1 MVASG
6 HGTGVRSGEVSS
18 QMPDMY
24 AIRKS
29 DSNIVPKKQANKEG
43 VSSAE
48 SVEGRTPTKRN
59 TGQLP
64 TVRTQGRG
72 AVSSRVAG
80 VRQAAQR
87 RKDERFTALLHH
99 VSVELLRK
107 SYYDLKHNAAAGVD
121 NVTWAE
127 YGKSLEVRLPD
138 LHDRIHRGKY
148 RALPS
153 KRGYVPKPDGGQ
165 RPLGIAALEDKIV
178 QRALLEVLNQI
189 YEVDFLGFSYGFRP
203 GRNAHDALDALSVA
217 LTRGKVS
224 WVLDA
229 DIRSYFD
236 TIDHGWLMKFVEHR
250 IADRRVLRLLR
261 KWLQAGVLEEGQLTR
276 TETGSPQGAVISP
289 ILANIF
295 LHYVLDKWTHWWRRT
310 QAKGNVIVVRY
321 ADDVVFGFQYR
332 WEAEKFKELLK
343 QRLAQFGLELHPEKT
358 RLIEFGRFAATN
370 RKQRGEGRPETFDFL
385 GFTHICAKSR
395 KGNYIVLRKTI
406 RKRLAAKCR
415 KIRSQIMQRMH
426 DPIPEVGRWLRSV
439 VIGYQN
445 YFAVLGNMDAVHT
458 LRDEVAKA
466 WKHALCRRSQKG
478 KRLNWG
484 RFSRIR
490 DYWIPRVQ
498 VKHPLPW
505 ERFDA
510 KYSR

>member
-1 MVASG
+1 
-6 HGTGVRSGEVSS
+6 
-18 QMPDMY
+18 
-24 AIRKS
+24 
-29 DSNIVPKKQANKEG
+29 
-43 VSSAE
+43 
-48 SVEGRTPTKRN
+48 
-59 TGQLP
+59 
-64 TVRTQGRG
+64 
-72 AVSSRVAG
+72 
-80 VRQAAQR
+80 
-87 RKDERFTALLHH
+87 
-99 VSVELLRK
+99 
-107 SYYDLKHNAAAGVD
+107 
-121 NVTWAE
+121 
-127 YGKSLEVRLPD
+127 VRLPD

-153 KRGYVPKPDGGQ
+153 KRGYLPKPDGGQ

-236 TIDHGWLMKFVEHR
+236 TIDHGWLMKCVEHR

-343 QRLAQFGLELHPEKT
+343 QRLAQCGLELHPEP
-358 RLIEFGRFAATN
+358 A
-370 RKQRGEGRPETFDFL
+370 
-385 GFTHICAKSR
+385 
-395 KGNYIVLRKTI
+395 
-406 RKRLAAKCR
+406 
-415 KIRSQIMQRMH
+415 
-426 DPIPEVGRWLRSV
+426 
-439 VIGYQN
+439 
-445 YFAVLGNMDAVHT
+445 
-458 LRDEVAKA
+458 
-466 WKHALCRRSQKG
+466 
-478 KRLNWG
+478 
-484 RFSRIR
+484 
-490 DYWIPRVQ
+490 
-498 VKHPLPW
+498 
-505 ERFDA
+505 
-510 KYSR
+510 